1 MANEIMHER
10 ARGQHLSIPME
21 DMDPE
26 VVKVGVSM
34 PEWRTLIAGRESHGV
49 CQLLPQVP
57 ER

>member
-1 MANEIMHER
+1 MHER

-26 VVKVGVSM
+26 VVKVGASM